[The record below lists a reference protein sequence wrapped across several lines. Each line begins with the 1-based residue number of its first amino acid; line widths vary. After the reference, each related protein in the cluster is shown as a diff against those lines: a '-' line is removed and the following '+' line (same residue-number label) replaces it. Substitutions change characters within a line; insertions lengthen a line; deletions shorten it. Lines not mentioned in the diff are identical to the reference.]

1 MKEDRRRSRGWNRRE
16 SEERRMFGGLQGKRA
31 AVAAVGVASA
41 LFTVSIAAPALGGP
55 NAFKS
60 AAGAVSTAK
69 KALKIAKRAEKA
81 AKSKAG
87 RGPQGPVGPAG
98 PAGPAGPPG
107 ASTAITRG
115 TIDTPVIIASTAVQ
129 SLSLPAGNW
138 VVMAHVDGAH
148 NGTTAST
155 RMECQLVDAGGGLMD
170 YAKMRAQAN
179 AGAEPMVFVSL
190 GLHGTATLSAPG
202 TVRTNCGS
210 TNGTSFTLTTAKMTA
225 VQVGSIVV
233 Q

>member
-1 MKEDRRRSRGWNRRE
+1 
-16 SEERRMFGGLQGKRA
+16 MFGGVQGKRA

-41 LFTVSIAAPALGGP
+41 LFTVSIASPALGGP
-55 NAFKS
+55 DAFSS

-81 AKSKAG
+81 AKRNGG
-87 RGPQGPVGPAG
+87 RGPQGPIGPAG

-115 TIDTPVIIASTAVQ
+115 TIDTPVITGGTVVQ

-148 NGTTAST
+148 NGTAAST
-155 RMECQLVDAGGGLMD
+155 RMECQLVDAGDQLMD
-170 YAKMRAQAN
+170 YAKMRAQRN
-179 AGAEPMVFVSL
+179 DGAAVPDPMVFVSL

-202 TVRTNCGS
+202 TVRTICGS